1 MPRELRDE
9 VVTLRQWR
17 LEDAAWYAECIQ
29 DPQVQRFTTDPPT
42 LTTEDVAAAI
52 SALVD
57 QPERAAYLI
66 ADSMSGQR
74 LGNIALDQA
83 DGVADIS
90 YWVAAAAR
98 GRGVATHALK
108 LLAVAAFEYLELREL
123 RLWTH
128 EANTASRRVAERAGF
143 RRAPARDQRRD
154 IKGETWP
161 TVAYARL
168 Q

>member
-1 MPRELRDE
+1 MPPELRDE
-9 VVTLRQWR
+9 LVTLRQWQ
-17 LEDAAWYAECIQ
+17 LEDAGWYAECIQ
-29 DPQVQRFTTDPPT
+29 DPEVQRFTTDPST
-42 LTTEDVAAAI
+42 LTAEDVATAI
-52 SALVD
+52 SALVE

-66 ADSMSGQR
+66 ADGVSGQR
-74 LGNIALDQA
+74 LGNIALDHA
-83 DGVADIS
+83 DGVGDVS

-98 GRGVATHALK
+98 GRGVATHALN
-108 LLAVAAFEYLELREL
+108 LLTAAAFEHLELREL

-128 EANTASRRVAERAGF
+128 QANTASRRVAERAGF

-168 Q
+168 Y